1 MGPERNRQKALRSKK
16 RREQRSAELPRTSDC
31 VICRKP
37 ADRSQ
42 ACANCIPNGRDL
54 LPYCSRTCRERDVIH
69 ELFCGSISSI
79 DKKRPSEDHY
89 LAAFFPCDA
98 DKPEFFWM
106 HATYE
111 DGCLEIQHDR
121 PNMLEYIREFGE
133 SSLCHR
139 VQAESHSRPNTFVAV
154 TGERD
159 AGETDPIPRK
169 WINRSRLAFDF
180 PGLLKHE
187 FFPTLLY
194 AVERNEQAEIIGP
207 ADISGRALYYVVASW
222 CSAENQPVLATWF
235 GSMKDSVP
243 ARLVIPW
250 CEQQEDIGIETISRP
265 TACLRD
271 RPETTFPL
279 AFPFL
284 IGLPW
289 YIRLPSCYRI
299 PVFEPPIGENQRAA
313 DAKIA
318 NDMLEYLKYTL
329 LFAYNEE
336 IEGQKKDTAIGMR
349 LGSTWPSVVLIHGT
363 GASIP
368 LNHVLAVGS
377 YTHSTDSPTEE
388 GFRSFYSGK
397 WSTGTMAQNLPEYP
411 PWDPPPNITVSWRQD
426 QPTVGFWLAEARST
440 SLVPDLMAK
449 MEDPFVPK
457 YKSQEAEF
465 LQRMGA
471 EALLELSRQEKRTE
485 ATDEDA
491 EGQGPETEA
500 KDETADHPQS
510 DTESE
515 TLRGS
520 SDGAQ
525 SDNEDDK
532 GQGMTDGDA
541 EGRGQ
546 ETEVQDG
553 DDEKRG
559 EVVVEVPSR
568 DTKDQGDTERKQEE
582 AGTKGSGDDKE

>member
-1 MGPERNRQKALRSKK
+1 MRSKK

-31 VICRKP
+31 VICGKR

-42 ACANCIPNGRDL
+42 ACTKCIPNGRDL
-54 LPYCSRTCRERDVIH
+54 IGYCSRTCRERDVIH
-69 ELFCGSISSI
+69 DLFCGSIFSI

-89 LAAFFPCDA
+89 LAAFFPCDK
-98 DKPEFFWM
+98 DKPEVFWM
-106 HATYE
+106 HATYDDE

-121 PNMLEYIREFGE
+121 PNMLVYIREYGE

-139 VQAESHSRPNTFVAV
+139 VQAESYSQPNTFVAV

-187 FFPTLLY
+187 FYPTLLY
-194 AVERNEQAEIIGP
+194 AVERDEQGEIIGP
-207 ADISGRALYYVVASW
+207 ADICGRALYYVIAGW
-222 CSAENQPVLATWF
+222 CSADNQPVLATWF

-243 ARLVIPW
+243 ALLVMPW
-250 CEQQEDIGIETISRP
+250 CEQQEDIGIEAIYRP

-271 RPETTFPL
+271 RPDTTFPL

-289 YIRLPSCYRI
+289 YIRLPSCHRI
-299 PVFEPPIGENQRAA
+299 PVFEPLISEDERAIKA
-313 DAKIA
+313 RIA
-318 NDMLEYLKYTL
+318 NEMLEYLKYTL
-329 LFAYNEE
+329 LFVYNEE
-336 IEGQKKDTAIGMR
+336 IDEEGQKKDAVGMR
-349 LGSTWPSVVLIHGT
+349 SGSIWPSAVLIHGT
-363 GASIP
+363 GAFIP
-368 LNHVLAVGS
+368 LNHILAVGS
-377 YTHSTDSPTEE
+377 YVHSTDSPTEE
-388 GFRSFYSGK
+388 GFRSFYSER
-397 WSTGTMAQNLPEYP
+397 WSMNIMAQNLPEYP
-411 PWDPPPNITVSWRQD
+411 PWDPPPNTTVSWRQD
-426 QPTVGFWLAEARST
+426 QPTVDFWLAEARGT

-449 MEDPFVPK
+449 MEDPFVPV
-457 YKSQEAEF
+457 YKLQEAEF

-471 EALLELSRQEKRTE
+471 EALMDLSRQELPKNETE
-485 ATDEDA
+485 ATDKDA

-500 KDETADHPQS
+500 KDENADQTPI

-520 SDGAQ
+520 SDWTP

-532 GQGMTDGDA
+532 GHGMTDGDA

-553 DDEKRG
+553 DDEKR
-559 EVVVEVPSR
+559 EEQVVEVPST
-568 DTKDQGDTERKQEE
+568 DNENQGDTERKQEE
-582 AGTKGSGDDKE
+582 AGTTGSGDDEE